1 MLHEDERKA
10 PDFLAEANQIK
21 DEIIAVRRSVHEYP
35 ELGTQEELTAQKVEK
50 YLGAL
55 GIETR
60 RSYGTGVIG
69 LLEGARPGPTVA
81 LRADIDALRVEEKTG
96 LPYAS
101 KHHGLMHACGHDAH
115 TAALLGA
122 ARLLANHRDEL
133 DGNVKFL
140 FQPDEE
146 GNGGARQ
153 MIEDGAMDNP
163 KVDAVFGAHVDPL
176 LPAGCVG
183 FLPGKAYAASNMFWI
198 TIKGKSTHAAKP
210 HLGVDSVAVASQV
223 VCALQ
228 QYAARNVD
236 PLDSVIISICTMKSS
251 STQINVISEEV
262 EMSGVIRT
270 LGAEMR
276 QRTVAA
282 VRKIAG
288 GVAEALGAEA
298 DIRIKEGHSGITND
312 PEMTLFAES
321 AAQKLLGKE
330 NVIRIAKPTMGSE
343 DFGLFL
349 EQAKGCFYSFGVRN
363 EEKGITAP
371 GHNDKF
377 DVDED
382 ALPLLSA
389 LHAKIAFRY
398 LNSGTSAKK

>member
-1 MLHEDERKA
+1 MSEV

-21 DEIIAVRRSVHEYP
+21 DEIIAIRRSVHEYP

-50 YLGAL
+50 YLNAL

-60 RSYGTGVIG
+60 RSYRTGVIG
-69 LLEGARPGPTVA
+69 LLEGAHIGSTIA
-81 LRADIDALRVEEKTG
+81 FRADMDALRLEEKTE

-101 KHHGLMHACGHDAH
+101 KNPGLMHACGHDAH

-122 ARLLANHRDEL
+122 ARLLSNHRDEL
-133 DGNVKFL
+133 RGNVKFL

-146 GNGGARQ
+146 GDGGAKH
-153 MIEDGAMDNP
+153 MIADCAMDNP

-176 LPAGCVG
+176 LPSGSVG
-183 FLPGKAYAASNMFWI
+183 FLPGKAYAASNLFWI

-210 HLGVDSVAVASQV
+210 HLGVDSIAVASQV

-236 PLDSVIISICTMKSS
+236 PLDSVIISICTMRSS
-251 STQINVISEEV
+251 STQINIISGEV

-270 LGAEMR
+270 LGTEMR

-298 DIRIKEGHSGITND
+298 DIRIEEGHSGITND
-312 PEMTLFAES
+312 PEMTQFAES

-330 NVIRIAKPTMGSE
+330 RVVRIERPTMGSE

-349 EQAKGCFYSFGVRN
+349 EQAQGCFYSFGVRN
-363 EEKGITAP
+363 AEKGITAP

-377 DVDED
+377 NIDED
-382 ALPLLSA
+382 ALPILSA
-389 LHAKIAFRY
+389 LHAEMAFRY
-398 LNSGTSAKK
+398 LMQDTDDKKQLI